1 MLSSDVIS
9 RIIRFGASGLPIVSL
24 YVTVSAADAPSAVRT
39 RMGSLLDQIR
49 PITEDDL
56 NRDARVVAEAFEN
69 AASTGLGAIGIDDS
83 LWAGSRAAIE
93 RCSSKKGLPSQASFA
108 MSPDG
113 SRAAAYTAHCAA
125 FPPDTPM
132 TSSTNWPRQ

>member
-83 LWAGSRAAIE
+83 LWAGSCAAIE
-93 RCSSKKGLPSQASFA
+93 ALLIEEGTTVPGVVRNESGWFA
-108 MSPDG
+108 RS
-113 SRAAAYTAHCAA
+113 AHILRTVRP
-125 FPPDTPM
+125 FHPTH
-132 TSSTNWPRQ
+132 R